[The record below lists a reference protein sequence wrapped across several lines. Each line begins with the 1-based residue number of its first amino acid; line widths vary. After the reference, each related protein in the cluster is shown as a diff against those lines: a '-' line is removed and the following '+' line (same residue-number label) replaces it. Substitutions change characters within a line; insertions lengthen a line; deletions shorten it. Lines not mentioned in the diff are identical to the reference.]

1 MSERLRLP
9 SPPPTL
15 RHLSNSQV
23 EMLNKIYTTN
33 RTGYCPT
40 CGDDNVF
47 TWYADPP
54 SRDLGNLAEYECPCN
69 DQYLLHRRFLW
80 SGILE
85 RYQRLDWFDLDES
98 VLAAERVLDYVEHAD
113 ARVSAGRGL
122 TFWGGPGTGKTF
134 LSVLMAKELVLAR
147 HDVFMATY
155 EDFVSMFSAGWSDT
169 ERRDF
174 FSGRVRSAG
183 VLFLDDVG
191 KGSSATKSKELG
203 AKTLEATV
211 RYRVQRALPTIMT
224 MNMSP
229 EDFEKRHSIYLIS
242 LLSESNRSVEVTG
255 EDYRDRK
262 MDIADAE
269 QDAGVT
275 RPVLQ

>member
-1 MSERLRLP
+1 
-9 SPPPTL
+9 
-15 RHLSNSQV
+15 
-23 EMLNKIYTTN
+23 
-33 RTGYCPT
+33 
-40 CGDDNVF
+40 
-47 TWYADPP
+47 
-54 SRDLGNLAEYECPCN
+54 
-69 DQYLLHRRFLW
+69 
-80 SGILE
+80 
-85 RYQRLDWFDLDES
+85 
-98 VLAAERVLDYVEHAD
+98 
-113 ARVSAGRGL
+113 
-122 TFWGGPGTGKTF
+122 
-134 LSVLMAKELVLAR
+134 
-147 HDVFMATY
+147 
-155 EDFVSMFSAGWSDT
+155 MFSAGWSDT

-183 VLFLDDVG
+183 VLCLDDVG

-203 AKTLEATV
+203 VKTLEATI

-229 EDFEKRHSIYLIS
+229 EDFDKRHSIYLVS

-255 EDYRDRK
+255 EDYRNRK